1 MYRIQVKKIN
11 ANNANKKIS
20 NNIDKIFDGILLDIE
35 NTIKSI

>member
-1 MYRIQVKKIN
+1 MYTIQVKKIN

-20 NNIDKIFDGILLDIE
+20 NNIDEIFDGIPLDIE